1 MGRKKYDY
9 EATVKLRHN
18 EIAAKINLDT
28 AELTEVKHHK
38 TTIPNGKQLW
48 NPKEPFTKHYVMGNK
63 IIDWL
68 ETILTDQEMKVLW
81 KMTRM
86 VKFETNS
93 LEPLNGDYGINQIA
107 KEFNI
112 SRNRVSP
119 IFKKLYNLGVY
130 ANFDVKKVNVPYTKY
145 WILNPYICFSGR
157 LIDNDIAKLFEGTMI
172 EMKFKSMI

>member
-1 MGRKKYDY
+1 MAKKQFDY
-9 EATVKLRHN
+9 EKMVQLSHN
-18 EIAAKINLDT
+18 EIPAKINIET
-28 AELTEVKHHK
+28 GELVEVRYKK
-38 TTIPNGKQLW
+38 STIPSGKELW
-48 NPKEPFTKHYVMGNK
+48 QPKSPFTKHYVMGNK
-63 IIDWL
+63 VIDWL

-86 VKFETNS
+86 IKFETNS
-93 LEPLNGDYGINQIA
+93 LEPLNDDFGINQIA

-119 IFKKLYNLGVY
+119 IFKKLYDLGVY

-157 LIDNDIAKLFEGTMI
+157 LIASDIAKLFEGTAI
-172 EMKFKSMI
+172 EMKFKSMK

>member
-1 MGRKKYDY
+1 MAKKRFDY
-9 EATVKLRHN
+9 EKLVQLKHN
-18 EIAAKINLDT
+18 EIAAIIDVETGDLR
-28 AELTEVKHHK
+28 EVSHRK
-38 TTIPNGKQLW
+38 TTIPEGKELW
-48 NPKEPFTKHYVMGNK
+48 LPNLAFAKHFVIGNK

-86 VKFETNS
+86 IKFETNS
-93 LEPLNGDYGINQIA
+93 LEPLNNDFSINQIA

-119 IFKKLYNLGVY
+119 IFKKLYDLGVY
-130 ANFDVKKVNVPYTKY
+130 ANFDVKRVDVPYTKY

-157 LIDNDIAKLFEGTMI
+157 RIDTDIAKLFKGTVI
-172 EMKFKSMI
+172 QMKFKSLS